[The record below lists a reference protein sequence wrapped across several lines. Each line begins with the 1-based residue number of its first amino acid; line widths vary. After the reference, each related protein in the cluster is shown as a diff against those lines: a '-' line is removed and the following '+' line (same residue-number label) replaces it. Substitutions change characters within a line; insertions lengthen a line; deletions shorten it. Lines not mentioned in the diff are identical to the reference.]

1 MGSYH
6 VTLASAADNLEVHGV
21 FDILEEKREAAAEKG
36 LKIYESFE
44 AVLADEKVDAVL
56 IATPNDSHKEL
67 AITALEAG
75 KHVVCEK
82 PVTMTSEDLLA
93 IMDVAKK

>member
-1 MGSYH
+1 MKP
-6 VTLASAADNLEVHGV
+6 LP
-21 FDILEEKREAAAEKG
+21 KKG

-93 IMDVAKK
+93 IMDVAKE